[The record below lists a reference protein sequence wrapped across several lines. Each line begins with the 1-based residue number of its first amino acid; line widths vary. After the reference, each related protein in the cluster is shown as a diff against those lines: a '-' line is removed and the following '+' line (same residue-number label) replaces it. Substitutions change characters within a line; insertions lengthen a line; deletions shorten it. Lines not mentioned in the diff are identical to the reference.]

1 MPSRPRTS
9 PQLALYPDELKTEA
23 SREMYDE
30 RAAIMEY
37 DGGLPRRIAEARA
50 RLEVA
55 AEIERR
61 LAARAAGSSSRE

>member
-1 MPSRPRTS
+1 
-9 PQLALYPDELKTEA
+9 
-23 SREMYDE
+23 MYDE